1 MPAQVAEKAQE
12 TTSGRNTK
20 IARVDLPRLG
30 KRLADGTGAE
40 ALSAL
45 LKALAGV
52 SPRQLDEV
60 MTGRASMPGTASARE
75 AVRVTG
81 WLLDIPKRQAAE
93 VLGVSESRVSRND
106 TIDAQMLDRLQ
117 ALAYT
122 WSRVS
127 RVLDHEGTALWFK
140 EPSPGLDGKQP
151 LDLFRTSYGRDKV
164 NALVTSILYGDV
176 I

>member
-1 MPAQVAEKAQE
+1 MPAQVAEKTREARA
-12 TTSGRNTK
+12 GRNK
-20 IARVDLPRLG
+20 RVALARLG
-30 KRLADGTGAE
+30 KRLATGTGAE
-40 ALSAL
+40 ARDIL

-52 SPRQLDEV
+52 SAKQLDAV
-60 MTGRASMPGTASARE
+60 LVGDAGMPAKASARE

-81 WLLDIPKRQAAE
+81 WLLDIPKRRAAE

-106 TIDAQMLDRLQ
+106 AIDAHMLDRIQ

-127 RVLDHEGTALWFK
+127 RVLDRDGTAAWFK
-140 EPSPGLDGKQP
+140 EANPGLDDKAP
-151 LDLFRTSYGRDKV
+151 IELFHTSYGRDKV
-164 NALVTSILYGDV
+164 NSLVTSILYGDV

>member
-1 MPAQVAEKAQE
+1 MPAQVAEKAKE
-12 TTSGRNTK
+12 TTSGRNNK
-20 IARVDLPRLG
+20 ITRVDLPQLG
-30 KRLADGTGAE
+30 KRLTDGTGAE
-40 ALSAL
+40 ARSAL
-45 LKALAGV
+45 LNALAGV
-52 SPRQLDEV
+52 SSKQLDAV
-60 MTGRASMPGTASARE
+60 MVGNESMPTESSARE

-106 TIDAQMLDRLQ
+106 SIDAQMLDRLQ

-140 EPSPGLDGKQP
+140 EPNPGLDGKKP
-151 LDLFRTSYGRDKV
+151 LDLFHTSYGRDKV